1 MHLNNSAFRISSS
14 LKSASDSKPNGVRS
28 FHLKSCLHPST
39 KRKHKEKGC
48 LLIMTSILEGV
59 ATNAASE
66 ASKGIFSFAKRHA
79 DYCIHFKKYVEDFQ
93 IELEKL
99 EATLIDAQNREK
111 RARDNNEEI
120 TNIGKDWLE
129 KAKHL
134 IDVAGELQKK
144 TEDKSNC
151 VIGWCPNC
159 IRRYG
164 LGKKASEMTP
174 TLKKHIADFRSD
186 SFSWPAPRL
195 GMEFYAPKDFVDLDS
210 RKKAYNQLWEALH
223 DDQKLRVGVYAM
235 GGSGKTTL
243 VKKLGYKAEE
253 EKLFEKVVFVV
264 VSNSPDVRR
273 IQENIASQ
281 LGLKFENNQESD
293 RARELWSR
301 LTKGEKILIILDD
314 VWEALHFE
322 HIGIPFEDKHKGC
335 KILLTTR
342 KIDVCTSMECPSIE
356 LLVLTEQDSWKLFQ
370 NYANIS
376 DDPSLPLD
384 TAKEIA
390 SQCKGLP
397 VAVAIV
403 ASMLKDKEPQEWED
417 VLTNLKDAEPE
428 TAIDERPLEI
438 YKCLRLS
445 YTNLKRKEVQELFLL
460 CSFFPEDYEIPM
472 EVLTR
477 YAIGLGIFGD
487 SCSITNART
496 RAREA
501 IRKLMRSCL
510 LLNVESNEQ
519 ERVKLHD
526 LIRETAH
533 WIADKSIKEIGRSK
547 SDGDVLDRARYL
559 WFHVINYL
567 PSQLRNCPKL
577 ELVMILAELEEAVS
591 DISFEEEEEYFR
603 GLDNLRA
610 LILRT
615 EYFSATNQ
623 ENVTKLLRSV
633 EVLKNLRLLQ
643 LNGWELGDISV
654 IGTLNSL
661 ECLEMSDCVINEL
674 PDKMVELKNLK
685 LLDLSYCSILQN
697 PFQVI
702 VRLKQLEELYY
713 FPMPSYDS
721 PPWVGSENISDFCC
735 KNWQLTKLRRYRIM
749 IGQFAVQLGEQGL
762 INTGLSIDRFDP
774 SSSNATF
781 KNLVGRAE
789 YLHLKDIRGGYKNIV
804 PDVVVAIGGK
814 NQWSKLSLNYC
825 NDIECLFDAANINV
839 SSQDASIL
847 SALVELRVSDMDNLR
862 ELFHGTPPNSCS
874 FEKLEKLS
882 VQSCN
887 QLHGILFV
895 GNLNLRSLK
904 VVEVNDCPMLTSLFT
919 LSVALSLELLE
930 ELYIS
935 SCSGLKYIIIADEKD
950 VYDQKMISSA
960 ASIFQKLKSLYI
972 LYCESLEFIFPVCL
986 AGRLVQLEQIII
998 NQADNLKHISGE
1010 YQDEGKKHLYQTY
1023 DKEIMLPKLQ
1033 RIYLAGIP
1041 NFNGIFPMYSHPKD
1055 YTEVEA
1061 ISLEAKT
1068 PMISQNTD
1076 ERLILPVSAIQSNCL
1091 SKQLLNLCY
1100 IREMSLA
1107 SLPAKIVSL
1116 FTLSTAQKMVVNE
1129 MLITSCHGLKHIVTN
1144 GEEVDFDGKSYV
1156 PIFPE
1161 LQHLNIDSCNQLEFI
1176 FPACSVQYPAKL
1188 EELLI
1193 EDAPELKS
1201 VFGQCYHDNHRNE
1214 NVIHMDS
1221 LRELFHGTPPNSG
1234 SFEKLK
1240 KLSVERC
1247 NQLHGMLFVGN
1258 VNLRSLK
1265 VVRVGSCPMLTSLFT
1280 LSVALSLELLE
1291 ELYISSCSG
1300 LKYII
1305 ITDEKDV
1312 YDQKMISSAAS
1323 IFQKLKSV
1331 RIYYCESL
1339 EFIFPVCLAGRLV
1352 QLERIAIG
1360 DADNLKHIFGEYQDE
1375 GKKHL
1380 YQTYDKEIMLPK
1392 LQEID
1397 LNGIPNFNGI
1407 FPMYSHPKDYTEVE
1421 AISLEAKT
1429 PMISQN
1435 TDERLILPVSAIQ
1448 SNCLSKQLLNLCYIR
1463 EMSLVSLPAKIVSL
1477 FTLSTAQKMVVK
1489 YLRIWDCD
1497 GLKHIVT
1504 NGEEVDFDGMSYVPI
1519 FPELQFLSIY
1529 NCNQLEFIFPACS
1542 AQCPA
1547 KLESLLIGNAPE
1559 LKSVFGQCYH
1569 DNHRNE
1575 NVIHM
1580 ESRALRLDCRNCPK
1594 LATKFMFYSDC
1605 ITNKA
1610 IIRNQELEET
1620 PEEEAST
1627 GDGDDTSSTVSSPV
1641 SANGESAVDDREEIQ
1656 EEAKIE
1662 EDLDSDKSKAIDQ
1675 NENRDAAPQTSIDFP
1690 SELEDIPE
1698 EEVSTSSSTV
1708 SSPGSAN
1715 GESGDL
1721 DSDKSKAIDQN
1732 EHRDAAPQTS
1742 IDFPSVEAPEELY
1755 SSATSQAIDNN
1766 EKIQENSGNPLSS
1779 STISGDAQKEPSSTS
1794 ATQSNV
1800 EEAEEIVQKSS
1811 TPAKPAMV
1819 ASSTESEH
1827 RSPSRSTML
1836 GEITA
1841 VSNIRMQVRH

>member
-1 MHLNNSAFRISSS
+1 
-14 LKSASDSKPNGVRS
+14 
-28 FHLKSCLHPST
+28 
-39 KRKHKEKGC
+39 
-48 LLIMTSILEGV
+48 MTSILEGV
-59 ATNAASE
+59 ATNATSE

-120 TNIGKDWLE
+120 TNIGKDWLD

-210 RKKAYNQLWEALH
+210 RKKAYNQIWEALH

-376 DDPSLPLD
+376 DDPSLPLN

-445 YTNLKRKEVQELFLL
+445 NTNLKRKEVQELFLL

-577 ELVMILAELEEAVS
+577 ELVMILAELEAVS

-814 NQWSKLSLNYC
+814 NQWSKLFLDSC
-825 NDIECLFDAANINV
+825 DDIECLFDATNINV
-839 SSQDASIL
+839 SSQGASNL
-847 SALVELRVSDMDNLR
+847 SALVELHVEDMDSLR
-862 ELFHGTPPNSCS
+862 ELFHGTPPNSGS
-874 FEKLEKLS
+874 FEKLKKLY
-882 VQSCN
+882 VERCN

-930 ELYIS
+930 ELDIS
-935 SCSGLKYIIIADEKD
+935 NCSGLKYIIITDEKD
-950 VYDQKMISSA
+950 VYDQKMISCA
-960 ASIFQKLKSLYI
+960 ASIFQKLKSVDIYD
-972 LYCESLEFIFPVCL
+972 CESLEFIFPVCL
-986 AGRLVQLEQIII
+986 AGRLVQLEKITIDG
-998 NQADNLKHISGE
+998 ADHLKHIFGE
-1010 YQDEGKKHLYQTY
+1010 YQDEGKKHLYQTF

-1033 RIYLAGIP
+1033 KIDLEGIP

-1076 ERLILPVSAIQSNCL
+1076 ERLILPN
-1091 SKQLLNLCY
+1091 Y
-1100 IREMSLA
+1100 Y
-1107 SLPAKIVSL
+1107 VSL
-1116 FTLSTAQKMVVNE
+1116 LA
-1129 MLITSCHGLKHIVTN
+1129 IATN
-1144 GEEVDFDGKSYV
+1144 W
-1156 PIFPE
+1156 
-1161 LQHLNIDSCNQLEFI
+1161 N
-1176 FPACSVQYPAKL
+1176 
-1188 EELLI
+1188 
-1193 EDAPELKS
+1193 
-1201 VFGQCYHDNHRNE
+1201 
-1214 NVIHMDS
+1214 
-1221 LRELFHGTPPNSG
+1221 
-1234 SFEKLK
+1234 
-1240 KLSVERC
+1240 
-1247 NQLHGMLFVGN
+1247 
-1258 VNLRSLK
+1258 
-1265 VVRVGSCPMLTSLFT
+1265 
-1280 LSVALSLELLE
+1280 
-1291 ELYISSCSG
+1291 
-1300 LKYII
+1300 
-1305 ITDEKDV
+1305 
-1312 YDQKMISSAAS
+1312 
-1323 IFQKLKSV
+1323 
-1331 RIYYCESL
+1331 
-1339 EFIFPVCLAGRLV
+1339 
-1352 QLERIAIG
+1352 
-1360 DADNLKHIFGEYQDE
+1360 
-1375 GKKHL
+1375 
-1380 YQTYDKEIMLPK
+1380 
-1392 LQEID
+1392 
-1397 LNGIPNFNGI
+1397 
-1407 FPMYSHPKDYTEVE
+1407 
-1421 AISLEAKT
+1421 
-1429 PMISQN
+1429 
-1435 TDERLILPVSAIQ
+1435 
-1448 SNCLSKQLLNLCYIR
+1448 
-1463 EMSLVSLPAKIVSL
+1463 
-1477 FTLSTAQKMVVK
+1477 
-1489 YLRIWDCD
+1489 
-1497 GLKHIVT
+1497 
-1504 NGEEVDFDGMSYVPI
+1504 
-1519 FPELQFLSIY
+1519 
-1529 NCNQLEFIFPACS
+1529 FIFPACS
-1542 AQCPA
+1542 AQYPA
-1547 KLESLLIGNAPE
+1547 KLELFWIHNAPE

-1569 DNHRNE
+1569 DNHQNE

-1580 ESRALRLDCRNCPK
+1580 ESRALRELICRGCPK
-1594 LATKFMFYSDC
+1594 LATKSMFYSDC
-1605 ITNKA
+1605 ITNKE
-1610 IIRNQELEET
+1610 IIRYNMMTVEDLRFSNIRLKLTGLPCLSNVCQGFKPETVKNLQVSGCPKLSPEYRNQELEET
-1620 PEEEAST
+1620 PEDEAST

-1715 GESGDL
+1715 GESGEL
-1721 DSDKSKAIDQN
+1721 
-1732 EHRDAAPQTS
+1732 
-1742 IDFPSVEAPEELY
+1742 VEIPEEEV
-1755 SSATSQAIDNN
+1755 ST
-1766 EKIQENSGNPLSS
+1766 SS
-1779 STISGDAQKEPSSTS
+1779 STVSSPGSANGESAALGDILKESSPK
-1794 ATQSNV
+1794 
-1800 EEAEEIVQKSS
+1800 EEAEEIVQKGS

-1841 VSNIRMQVRH
+1841 GQTETSIVSPQISLNLQEHQNAGSSSISHFLNKLW